1 MPRRYDDCV
10 ATETNAKAP
19 LTTIKVPQPLRQR
32 IAGGAAEEGVSAAVF
47 LSRLVDRYERD
58 GRFARVRRAY
68 AGSDG
73 DSDYAELT
81 QAWDRATDHDL
92 DNVEELDGA

>member
-1 MPRRYDDCV
+1 M
-10 ATETNAKAP
+10 ATKTTAKAP
-19 LTTIKVPQPLRQR
+19 LTTIKVPRPLRRR

-58 GRFARVRRAY
+58 GRLAQVRRAY

-73 DSDYAELT
+73 GSDYAELT
-81 QAWDRATDHDL
+81 HAWDRATDHDL
-92 DNVEELDGA
+92 DSVEELDGA